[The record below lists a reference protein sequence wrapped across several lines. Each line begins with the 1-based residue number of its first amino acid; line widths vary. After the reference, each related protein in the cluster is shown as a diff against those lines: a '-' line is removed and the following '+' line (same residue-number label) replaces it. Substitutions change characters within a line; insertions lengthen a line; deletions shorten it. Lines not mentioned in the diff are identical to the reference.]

1 MSLRYT
7 WALLLTALAVR
18 LPALFSH
25 QALLP
30 AVAPWGP
37 LVVWAQPWLDVAP
50 GGWGWWGLALA
61 GALADAASAV
71 LIARLVERRRL
82 ADRLLTPKREPEGW
96 GSPGFWAGLAWAVH
110 PVAVMLAGS
119 AGAWQSVALFCLLV
133 AAWNLEYSA
142 HPAAEGRASLAMG
155 VAVSVALWPLL
166 LLPLGAAGLLSRR
179 ARLRFYGQALF
190 LPVLLALPWLLLND
204 PQTVVAALKGS
215 LSLLGLPGLLRALW
229 SAAGAPLAQ
238 LQPLLQAWHAL
249 ALCGLLLYFAISFW
263 RPVSLLPGLALGA
276 WVWALLAP
284 QLQGP
289 LLLAPLGLALLVP
302 GRLPLRLSV
311 ATFVM
316 LLLQDHLPGLR
327 GLQLQQAD
335 PGSQGIQLLWAALSL
350 AWLFWVAL
358 ELLRLSSFARRAGR
372 TDRGR

>member
-1 MSLRYT
+1 MSSRFT
-7 WALLLTALAVR
+7 WALVLTALAVR
-18 LPALFSH
+18 LPVLFSH

-37 LVVWAQPWLDVAP
+37 LVVWAQPWLDAAP
-50 GGWGWWGLALA
+50 DGWGWIGLGLL

-96 GSPGFWAGLAWAVH
+96 ASPGFWAGLAWAAH

-155 VAVSVALWPLL
+155 LAISVALWPLL

-179 ARLRFYGQALF
+179 ARLSFYRQALF
-190 LPVLLALPWLLLND
+190 LPLILALPWLLIKD
-204 PQTVVAALKGS
+204 PQSVLAALKGS
-215 LSLLGLPGLLRALW
+215 RSLLAFPGLLRALW
-229 SAAGAPLAQ
+229 AAAGAPLAQ
-238 LQPLLQAWHAL
+238 LQPLLHGWHLVAL
-249 ALCGLLLYFAISFW
+249 FGLLLYFATSFW
-263 RPVSLLPGLALGA
+263 RPAALLPGMALGA

-311 ATFVM
+311 ATFVL
-316 LLLQDHLPGLR
+316 LLLQDQLPGLR

-335 PGSQGIQLLWAALSL
+335 PGSQGVQLLWAALSL
-350 AWLFWVAL
+350 VWLFWVAL
-358 ELLRLSSFARRAGR
+358 ELLRLSSFARRSGR
-372 TDRGR
+372 FDRGR